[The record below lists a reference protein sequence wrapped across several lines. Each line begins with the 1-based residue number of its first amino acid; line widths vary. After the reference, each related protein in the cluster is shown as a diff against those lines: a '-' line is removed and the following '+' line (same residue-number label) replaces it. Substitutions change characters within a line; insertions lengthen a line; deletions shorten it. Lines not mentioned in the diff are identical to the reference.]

1 MNVKRLRS
9 SSPAIPES
17 KGHPRSEKP
26 DPLRN
31 LSWAAYLYIAFTVGR
46 VLNIVPVLSSLPLV
60 KVLLVYITFALIARW
75 KVLPKLITPAN
86 PAVKW
91 WIAFVTCIVLSIT
104 YSTWFSASRN
114 FIIFQ
119 LPVLL
124 VLVLVICK
132 LSVDWRSLRNLFL
145 AQFVAAMVLI
155 VASLRHYGGGRLDVE
170 ALGDTNEL
178 AYMFDGVIPIALA
191 FGITVATGK
200 IRLFFYGAVAVMALA
215 VVLTGSR
222 GGEFGLLAVAA
233 FVVLAPATLRPP
245 QERAANLAIARKR
258 RMGAIGRLIVA
269 ATAVTVIGVAVW
281 PHLPEVPRQRL
292 ASILSLGSDYN
303 VDEKEGR
310 VKIWKRGLG
319 AYAERPI
326 GYGIAT
332 YPMVDWR
339 HGGLFFTAHNIL
351 VLVLVEL
358 GPIGLLTYLGMLLH
372 LWRGL
377 GRMHRKLDQLEAPSE
392 EQRQQAVFCRM
403 SQATLIGNFVA
414 GEFLSATYYYGHW
427 ASIALAMSLI
437 ALSNRENLGSPLEP
451 KRAPKRKRLGALK
464 HARSIDSRGDVGH
477 GPDQAPDDV
486 RRPSPSRRRRPAGGG
501 PVSGDHRTR

>member
-9 SSPAIPES
+9 SSPAIAES
-17 KGHPRSEKP
+17 EGHPKSNKP

-31 LSWAAYLYIAFTVGR
+31 LSWATYLYIAFTVGR

-60 KVLLVYITFALIARW
+60 KVLLVYITFALIAHW
-75 KVLPKLITPAN
+75 KALPKLVTPAN

-91 WIAFVTCIVLSIT
+91 WIAFVVTIILSIT
-104 YSTWFSASRN
+104 YSTWFGASRN
-114 FIIFQ
+114 FILFQ
-119 LPVLL
+119 LPILCM
-124 VLVLVICK
+124 LVLVICK
-132 LSVDWRSLRNLFL
+132 LSEDWKSLRNLFF
-145 AQFVAAMVLI
+145 AQFVAAMVLV
-155 VASLRHYGGGRLDVE
+155 VASLRNYAGGRLDVD

-191 FGITVATGK
+191 FGITATSK
-200 IRLFFYGAVAVMALA
+200 KHRLLFYGAVAVMALA

-233 FVVLAPATLRPP
+233 FAVLVPATLK
-245 QERAANLAIARKR
+245 ARQAKTASLSQAPKR
-258 RMGAIGRLIVA
+258 RTGPIGRLVIS
-269 ATAVTVIGVAVW
+269 ATAVTAIGVAVW
-281 PHLPEVPRQRL
+281 PHLPEVPRERL

-310 VKIWKRGLG
+310 VKIWKRGLK

-326 GYGIAT
+326 GYGIAS

-351 VLVLVEL
+351 VLILVEL
-358 GPIGLLTYLGMLLH
+358 GPIGLLTYLGMMLH

-377 GRMHRKLDQLEAPSE
+377 SRMHRKLGQLEAPSE

-403 SQATLIGNFVA
+403 SQATLVGNFVA

-427 ASIALAMSLI
+427 ASIGLAMSLI
-437 ALSNRENLGSPLEP
+437 AFSNREKPGSSLEP
-451 KRAPKRKRLGALK
+451 NRALKRKRLGALE
-464 HARSIDSRGDVGH
+464 HARSIDRGRDVGH
-477 GPDQAPDDV
+477 RPDQAPDDV
-486 RRPSPSRRRRPAGGG
+486 RRPGPPRRRRPAGGG
-501 PVSGDHRTR
+501 PVTGDHRTR